1 MLKNLKRFWNEESG
15 MGTVELVII
24 IGVLVAIA
32 LIFKDALINFVNELI
47 DKAMATADA
56 AERDAIMQEVWQI
69 AYDDVAMMT
78 TFFTCDVYAVNER
91 VAYVPRADQMIYA
104 WNFSFPA

>member
-1 MLKNLKRFWNEESG
+1 MLKNLKRFWKEESG

-47 DKAMATADA
+47 AK
-56 AERDAIMQEVWQI
+56 
-69 AYDDVAMMT
+69 
-78 TFFTCDVYAVNER
+78 FFK
-91 VAYVPRADQMIYA
+91 VPA
-104 WNFSFPA
+104 

>member
-1 MLKNLKRFWNEESG
+1 MLKNLKRFWKEESG

-47 DKAMATADA
+47 DK
-56 AERDAIMQEVWQI
+56 
-69 AYDDVAMMT
+69 
-78 TFFTCDVYAVNER
+78 FFK
-91 VAYVPRADQMIYA
+91 I
-104 WNFSFPA
+104 

>member
-32 LIFKDALINFVNELI
+32 LIFKDALIKFVNDLI
-47 DKAMATADA
+47 AK
-56 AERDAIMQEVWQI
+56 
-69 AYDDVAMMT
+69 
-78 TFFTCDVYAVNER
+78 FFK
-91 VAYVPRADQMIYA
+91 VPA
-104 WNFSFPA
+104 